1 MTIDA
6 HLSFDDQLTTLH
18 PDRWTQPFWD
28 AAAEHRLIAHQCS
41 ACGTFRHPPGPFC
54 WQCRS
59 REARWVDLPGTGNV
73 YSFTVVRHP
82 MTPAA
87 KDAVPYV
94 VALVALDGAPGV
106 RLITNVIGV
115 DPEAVRIGLAVRVV
129 WDDLRPGT
137 AVPRFAPA
145 DA

>member
-1 MTIDA
+1 MTLDA
-6 HLSFDDQLTTLH
+6 HLPFDEQLTTLH
-18 PDRWTQPFWD
+18 PDRWTRPFWD
-28 AAAEHRLIAHQCS
+28 AAAEHRLVGHQCA
-41 ACGTFRHPPGPFC
+41 ACGAFRHPPGPFC

-59 REARWVDLPGTGNV
+59 REARWVDLPGTGTV

-106 RLITNVIGV
+106 RLITNLVGV
-115 DPEAVRIGLAVRVV
+115 EPGAVRIGLPVRVV

-137 AVPRFAPA
+137 TVPRFAPF